1 MANASFTRDE
11 VILALDVLYFSEVP
25 HPTVQTKVMQEL
37 SALLNRLPIHPLE
50 SRDERFRNPTGVA
63 RQINLFRASKKSRKR
78 DPNVGTRF
86 YEIDAEFDGRKGE
99 LHSIATAI
107 RRNERLYRAIRLWQ
121 RCGSARVSRGGVV
134 GASTSHH
141 RNTRQ
146 CGADAGEALR
156 HLPDRYDGYLPR
168 LSKSHAHAPDRAC
181 HGTGRSKAIP
191 RGGFYR
197 SLPQLP
203 CCAAPAQAVADKRK
217 VRRTAPL
224 REGGKCHVWI

>member
-107 RRNERLYRAIRLWQ
+107 RRNERLYRAIGFGNVAEAPEFPEGALLGHLHRIIETRDSAVLTPEKRCDICQIDTTDIYPGCPNLMRMHLTVPVTELDGARRYRAADFIAVCPNCHAALHQRRPWLTKE
-121 RCGSARVSRGGVV
+121 RCG
-134 GASTSHH
+134 
-141 RNTRQ
+141 
-146 CGADAGEALR
+146 ELLR
-156 HLPDRYDGYLPR
+156 
-168 LSKSHAHAPDRAC
+168 
-181 HGTGRSKAIP
+181 
-191 RGGFYR
+191 
-197 SLPQLP
+197 
-203 CCAAPAQAVADKRK
+203 
-217 VRRTAPL
+217 
-224 REGGKCHVWI
+224 